1 MAKKMLINV
10 MHPEEARVAIVED
23 GKLVNLDI
31 EIAGS
36 EQTRGNVYKG
46 VVVRVEPGLQAA
58 FVDIGLKRLG
68 FLQMGEIHPSFWQWR
83 DDVPPENRNRRP
95 RIQEVIR
102 RGQELIVQVEKGERD
117 MKGAALTTYMSFPG
131 RYMVLMPGSD
141 SAGISRKVES
151 EADRK
156 KLKEK
161 LSQMEIPEGYGY
173 IVRTEALGKTRTE
186 LNKDLQNLI
195 GLHQSILEKAA
206 AAKAPALIHQEM
218 NVVIRTLRDY
228 FTAEIDEVLVDSRE
242 VYKEARDFFKKT
254 MPKYE
259 NLVKLHTE
267 KRPIFSRYQIEEQID
282 LIYEKK
288 VPLKSGGYLIIEPTE
303 ALVSIDVNS
312 GKTTG
317 EKGVEDTAFKTNME
331 AAEEAARQLRLRD
344 LGGLIVLDF
353 IDMRDRKHNAA
364 VEKALKAALKE
375 DKARVEVGRIS
386 QFGMLEMSRQRIKQT
401 LEQGSTLEC
410 PHCSGRGKVKNV
422 ESMALSFLRKVHA
435 AAAKGTVAEVHGGL
449 PLEVAYYLLNRKKR
463 ELARIEDDYD
473 IVVTV
478 KGRTSFLMN
487 EMELETV
494 KREKPAHIEIP
505 AETAEAPERKPE
517 PAAEASEAEEAAAAA
532 TTEGKK
538 RKRRRSRKKG
548 KGEEAPAI
556 SAAEEARQEEEP
568 AEEPES
574 DGESPAVE
582 EGGETAPTEETKK
595 KRRRRRRRGKKPHG
609 EEGGE
614 AQIAEEA
621 GETVTTEAGADVPAP
636 TVEAVE
642 EPGEAAETAPE
653 EAKKKRRRRKRRSGK
668 REDEGAAAETSAEP
682 QEAPAE
688 VTAPAPAPA
697 AEPAL
702 ETAEPKPRK
711 PRAPRAKKAAV
722 SVAEPVESP
731 AADAAQAEPVP
742 AEAAP
747 AKPVRKRAPRKKTAT
762 AEEAE
767 ATQPAATEPEPQ
779 AEAPKRKRTPRK
791 KQEEPAETP

>member
-1 MAKKMLINV
+1 
-10 MHPEEARVAIVED
+10 
-23 GKLVNLDI
+23 
-31 EIAGS
+31 
-36 EQTRGNVYKG
+36 
-46 VVVRVEPGLQAA
+46 
-58 FVDIGLKRLG
+58 
-68 FLQMGEIHPSFWQWR
+68 
-83 DDVPPENRNRRP
+83 
-95 RIQEVIR
+95 
-102 RGQELIVQVEKGERD
+102 
-117 MKGAALTTYMSFPG
+117 
-131 RYMVLMPGSD
+131 
-141 SAGISRKVES
+141 
-151 EADRK
+151 
-156 KLKEK
+156 
-161 LSQMEIPEGYGY
+161 
-173 IVRTEALGKTRTE
+173 
-186 LNKDLQNLI
+186 
-195 GLHQSILEKAA
+195 
-206 AAKAPALIHQEM
+206 
-218 NVVIRTLRDY
+218 
-228 FTAEIDEVLVDSRE
+228 
-242 VYKEARDFFKKT
+242 
-254 MPKYE
+254 
-259 NLVKLHTE
+259 E
-267 KRPIFSRYQIEEQID
+267 KRPIFSRYQVEEQID

-353 IDMRDRKHNAA
+353 IDMRDRKHNNA

-487 EMELETV
+487 ELELETV
-494 KREKPAHIEIP
+494 KREKPAHIEIT
-505 AETAEAPERKPE
+505 AETAEAPERTPE
-517 PAAEASEAEEAAAAA
+517 TAAEASETEETAATG

-556 SAAEEARQEEEP
+556 SPAEEAHQEEEP

-574 DGESPAVE
+574 DEESPEVE
-582 EGGETAPTEETKK
+582 EGGETVPTEETKK

-614 AQIAEEA
+614 AQVVEAA
-621 GETVTTEAGADVPAP
+621 GEHVTPDSGAGVPAP
-636 TVEAVE
+636 TVVTVE
-642 EPGEAAETAPE
+642 EPGEEAETAPE

-668 REDEGAAAETSAEP
+668 REDEGAAAEPSAEP
-682 QEAPAE
+682 QDTPAE
-688 VTAPAPAPA
+688 VTEPAPAPA
-697 AEPAL
+697 AEPVP
-702 ETAEPKPRK
+702 EPAEQKPKK
-711 PRAPRAKKAAV
+711 TRAPRTKKAAV
-722 SVAEPVESP
+722 SVVEPVESP
-731 AADAAQAEPVP
+731 AADAAQAELAL
-742 AEAAP
+742 AEAA
-747 AKPVRKRAPRKKTAT
+747 
-762 AEEAE
+762 
-767 ATQPAATEPEPQ
+767 
-779 AEAPKRKRTPRK
+779 
-791 KQEEPAETP
+791 